1 MFGKRMALLFLLASA
16 VILSPVSCASPGPS
30 DTPVPPET
38 PAEVLAARD
47 AALVYLIG
55 HYGEQAPW
63 RNMIWLEEEV
73 TPEGLVGQVAYQ
85 YAGGDWVITVS
96 HPTAAPEAV
105 IYSVAVANQTIGFQ
119 WEGEVDAT
127 GRVTGAPE
135 GVVAA
140 RDAALAY
147 LGESYGEEAPAL
159 GLVWAEEFI
168 PPEGWAPSG
177 TYPYRAGEWW
187 VTVYDAGVEPELYEV
202 FAANETTGFQ
212 WEGTVDS
219 EGTVTERPAPAGG
232 QPVVCWYGGVVGLP
246 EGAQFDDYLAL
257 EPEGAG
263 EIGVEGADAETEAEI
278 SALRDKEEP
287 RNYAHLWGTLTCDTL
302 DYGGCQLLVTRL
314 RPEGPEGP
322 FLEPEPW
329 PVEGWEGTLVGNPA
343 GSQFDDY
350 FVLAGDFPV
359 GFGIDTPDPG
369 IAEQLQSL
377 RDTQTTIRVWGEVT
391 CPAIDS
397 FGTHIVVTR
406 IEVVP

>member
-1 MFGKRMALLFLLASA
+1 MFDRRLASLFILASA
-16 VILSPVSCASPGPS
+16 LILRPVSCASPGAS
-30 DTPVPPET
+30 LTPVPLET

-63 RNMIWLEEEV
+63 RNLIWLEEEI
-73 TPEGLVGQVAYQ
+73 TPDGLVGQVAYR
-85 YAGGDWVITVS
+85 YAAGDWVITIS
-96 HPTAAPEAV
+96 HGTAAPEAV
-105 IYSVAVANQTIGFQ
+105 IYSVAGANQTTGFQ

-140 RDAALAY
+140 RDVALAY
-147 LGESYGEEAPAL
+147 LSEFYGEEASTL

-187 VTVYDAGVEPELYEV
+187 VTVYYAGVEPELYQV

-219 EGTVTERPAPAGG
+219 EGTVTEQPAVGG
-232 QPVVCWYGGVVGLP
+232 QPVVCWYGRVVSLP
-246 EGAQFDDYLAL
+246 DGAQFDDYLAL
-257 EPEGAG
+257 NPEGAG
-263 EIGVEGADAETEAEI
+263 EVGVEGTDAEIEGQLQ
-278 SALRDKEEP
+278 ALRDEEGP
-287 RNYAHLWGTLTCDTL
+287 GSHAHFWGRLTCDVP
-302 DYGGCQLLVTRL
+302 DVGGCQLLVARL
-314 RPEGPEGP
+314 RPEGPGAP
-322 FLEPEPW
+322 IPDPE
-329 PVEGWEGTLVGNPA
+329 PVEGWEGRIVGTPSGA
-343 GSQFDDY
+343 QFDDY

-359 GFGIDTPDPG
+359 GFGIGSSDP
-369 IAEQLQSL
+369 QLATQLESL
-377 RDTQTTIRVWGEVT
+377 RDTQTTVRVWGQVT